1 MTKNIFCGKIYIVIN
16 FQFNVEERLCIDK
29 EKEIVCGL
37 SGIGHISDK
46 AKKHG
51 RNFRFRGEDLR

>member
-1 MTKNIFCGKIYIVIN
+1 MDKEGLFT
-16 FQFNVEERLCIDK
+16 VEERLCIDK

-37 SGIGHISDK
+37 SGIGHISDE

-51 RNFRFRGEDLR
+51 RDFRFRGEDLR